1 MGVYGIGVDIVE
13 VKRIKNAIKKNPGFL
28 KRVYTACE
36 IDYCRSKKKGK
47 YESFSARFAA
57 KEAVAK
63 SIRTGFGG
71 NISFNEIEMD
81 KMDSGLPYVKL
92 YGGTENYIKKL
103 KIKEIKISISA
114 TENYAVAYAIAII

>member
-1 MGVYGIGVDIVE
+1 MEIYGIGVDIVE
-13 VKRIKNAIKKNPGFL
+13 VKRIKNAIKKNSGFL
-28 KRVYTACE
+28 KRVYTSCE

-47 YESFSARFAA
+47 YESFTARFAA

-103 KIKEIKISISA
+103 RIKEIKISISA